1 MGEARNREFL
11 VTIAPHG
18 SDGFIVD
25 WATVLDADK
34 ASQLKTH
41 RFAFVPAA
49 SSPDVFV
56 AETPPVSRATLI
68 GAPIA
73 WAKRDGA
80 TLTVHVMTVVE
91 TGDYVVQTYVR
102 TLTPTGLSLDFTRVR
117 SGTVE
122 RTIKGTLRRLDAPA
136 GPPLGEIAR

>member
-1 MGEARNREFL
+1 MGEVRNREFL

-25 WATVLDADK
+25 WATVLDANR
-34 ASQLKTH
+34 ASQFKTH

-49 SSPDVFV
+49 SAPAVFV

-102 TLTPTGLSLDFTRVR
+102 TLTPTGLSLDFTRIR